1 MKYTP
6 FLRLSMWLTT
16 ALFALAASAQSNAP
30 IGCLIQADDEAQ
42 VGSAVTGVIASIA
55 VDRGDVVKAGQII
68 ATLRD
73 TVERA
78 QIDVARTR
86 MQIEADI
93 RAARANLDLAADRL
107 KRARDLHQKAFISA
121 QALEQ
126 VKVEHRVA
134 QQRLRQAQD
143 QQQISRRELELAEA
157 RLGERVIRSPFDGIV
172 TDRYL
177 SVGERIE
184 DKALLRIARVNP
196 LRVELVL
203 PNTLYGDVR
212 PGMSADIT
220 ADLPGLSVLT
230 ARVVKVDKVIDAAS
244 NTFRARLA
252 LPNPDYRI
260 PAGLRCTAAF
270 VDRQAPAHAAPASLQ
285 PTAPRSLRL
294 DTGLPRFERGPRTR
308 M

>member
-1 MKYTP
+1 MMNRAC
-6 FLRLSMWLTT
+6 FLRWICGAGLGLATVLAT
-16 ALFALAASAQSNAP
+16 AQNAP
-30 IGCLIQADDEAQ
+30 IGCLIRAHDEAE
-42 VGSAVTGVIASIA
+42 VGSPVTGVIASIE
-55 VDRGDVVKAGQII
+55 VDRGDLVRAGQVL

-73 TVERA
+73 AVERA
-78 QIDVARTR
+78 QIGVARTR
-86 MQIEADI
+86 MEIEADI
-93 RAARANLDLAADRL
+93 RAARANLDLAEDRL
-107 KRARDLHQKAFISA
+107 RRASDLHQKAFISA

-143 QQQISRRELELAEA
+143 QQQISRRELDLAQA

-184 DKALLRIARVNP
+184 DKALLRIERIDP

-203 PNTLYGDVR
+203 PNALYGSVV
-212 PGMSADIT
+212 PGMNAEIT
-220 ADLPGLSVLT
+220 ADLPGLPVLSAT
-230 ARVVKVDKVIDAAS
+230 VSKVDRVIDAAS

-270 VDRQAPAHAAPASLQ
+270 VDRPRVAPAALELPDGGA
-285 PTAPRSLRL
+285 LRL
-294 DTGLPRFERGPRTR
+294 ETALPRFRGGPRTP